1 MRRVVILGCAGTG
14 KTTLART
21 IGQRLAL
28 PVIHLDT
35 LLILPG
41 GEPCDPAVFREK
53 LTAAIAGDVWVTEGH
68 PWHLRNFADTLDL
81 SVPRADLVLFVHQ
94 PRWLS
99 LWRVIRRWLTDRGRT
114 RPDLPEGCPEQLDWP
129 SLKWIWT
136 FERRVRPTAE
146 RALAAYATPVVHLN
160 GDRDIAVF
168 LDGLVLPT
176 RGQARGSKRPAQERT
191 A

>member
-1 MRRVVILGCAGTG
+1 MQRVVILGCAGSG

-21 IGQRLAL
+21 MGERLSL

-35 LLILPG
+35 LLG
-41 GEPCDPAVFREK
+41 WGPCAPEAYREK
-53 LTAAIAGDVWVTEGH
+53 LAAAIAGDAWVIEGH
-68 PWHLRNFADTLDL
+68 PWHFRDFADTLDL

-94 PRWLS
+94 PRWLA

-114 RPDLPEGCPEQLDWP
+114 RPDLPEGWPEQLDWP

-136 FERRVRPTAE
+136 FERRVRPAAE

-160 GDRDIAVF
+160 GDRDIARF
-168 LDGLVLPT
+168 LDGLMLRT
-176 RGQARGSKRPAQERT
+176 GGQAGGVGADQTSD
-191 A
+191 